1 MAEYTR
7 LTPDTLASL
16 LSSYDLGEVTGMEPL
31 AGGLANSSI
40 KISTGSGIYTL
51 TVCDEKNEQEIDCL
65 TRVSAY
71 LVRNGIPTPKV
82 IPARSGRAF
91 LMHDNRPVYVKV
103 FLPGQVRADLSFS
116 KLFQVGEVLADLHR
130 LSPPPDV
137 PQAFPYGMKAFSQIF
152 EMRLNHP
159 YVDWLRQKTGFL
171 QSALDPAMEKG
182 LIHGDLF
189 WDNLVFDDDILVAVL
204 DFEEACHYYKLF
216 DIGMCAI
223 GCCAR
228 ESRLSMARIASLVQ
242 GYQQRC
248 PLTHTEK
255 KQLKVFIEYAGVAA
269 SFWRFRQYH
278 VRRPDPTRQ
287 DSHLELSC
295 LADQVH
301 AMDAREFFD
310 RVFDPD

>member
-7 LTPDTLASL
+7 LTPDTIASL
-16 LSSYDLGEVTGMEPL
+16 LSCYDLGPL
-31 AGGLANSSI
+31 TDMTPLDGGLANSSI
-40 KISTGSGIYTL
+40 KITTGSGTYTL
-51 TVCDEKNEQEIDCL
+51 TVCDEKNAQEIDCL
-65 TRVSAY
+65 TRVVAY
-71 LVRNGIPTPKV
+71 LVQKGIPTPKV
-82 IPARSGRAF
+82 IPARSGDAF
-91 LMHDNRPVYVKV
+91 IMHGLRPVYIKE
-103 FLPGQVRADLSFS
+103 FLPGHVRADLSFS

-130 LSPPPDV
+130 LEPPPDV
-137 PQAFPYGMKAFSQIF
+137 PQEFPYGMSTFSELF

-159 YVDWLRQKTGFL
+159 YVDWLRQKVGFL

-189 WDNLVFDDDILVAVL
+189 WDNLVFDEDILVAVL
-204 DFEEACHYYKLF
+204 DFEEACHYYKLY

-223 GCCAR
+223 GSCTR
-228 ESRLSMARIASLVQ
+228 EKRLSMARIASLVA
-242 GYQQRC
+242 GYQQRS

-255 KQLKVFIEYAGVAA
+255 KQLKIFIEYAGVAA

-301 AMDAREFFD
+301 DMDDREFFD
-310 RVFDPD
+310 RVFASD

>member
-228 ESRLSMARIASLVQ
+228 EARLSMARIASLVQ

>member
-7 LTPDTLASL
+7 LTPDTIASL
-16 LSSYDLGEVTGMEPL
+16 LSYYDLGTVTDMTPL
-31 AGGLANSSI
+31 TGGLANSSI
-40 KISTGSGIYTL
+40 KITTESGIYTL
-51 TVCDEKNEQEIDCL
+51 TVCDEKNAQEIGCL
-65 TRVSAY
+65 TRVVAY
-71 LVRNGIPTPKV
+71 LVKKGIPTPRV
-82 IPARSGRAF
+82 IPARSGTAF
-91 LMHDNRPVYVKV
+91 IMHENRPVYIKE

-116 KLFQVGEVLADLHR
+116 KLSQVGEVLADLHR
-130 LSPPPDV
+130 LDPPPDV
-137 PQAFPYGMKAFSQIF
+137 PQAFPYGMSTFSQIF
-152 EMRLNHP
+152 ELRLDHP
-159 YVDWLRQKTGFL
+159 YVDWLRQKLGFI

-189 WDNLVFDDDILVAVL
+189 WDNLVFDHDILVAVL
-204 DFEEACHYYKLF
+204 DFEEACHYYRLY

-223 GCCAR
+223 GSCTR
-228 ESRLSMARIASLVQ
+228 EKQLSMSRIASLVK
-242 GYQQRC
+242 GYEQRC

-278 VRRPDPTRQ
+278 VRRPDPARQ

-301 AMDAREFFD
+301 NMDDREFFD
-310 RVFDPD
+310 RVFASD

>member
-7 LTPDTLASL
+7 LTPDTIASL
-16 LSSYDLGEVTGMEPL
+16 LSFYDLGILTDMTPL
-31 AGGLANSSI
+31 DGGLANSSM
-40 KISTGSGIYTL
+40 KITTLSGTYTL
-51 TVCDEKNEQEIDCL
+51 TVCDEKNAREIDCL
-65 TRVSAY
+65 TRVVAY
-71 LVRNGIPTPKV
+71 LVKKGIPTPKV

-91 LMHDNRPVYVKV
+91 IMHDDRPVYIKE
-103 FLPGQVRADLSFS
+103 FLPGHVREDLSFS
-116 KLFQVGEVLADLHR
+116 KLFQVGKILADLHR
-130 LSPPPDV
+130 LDPPPDV
-137 PQAFPYGMKAFSQIF
+137 PQQFPYGMSTFSQIF

-159 YVDWLRQKTGFL
+159 YVDWLRQKIGFL

-189 WDNLVFDDDILVAVL
+189 WDNLVFNDDILVAVL
-204 DFEEACHYYKLF
+204 DFEEACHYYKLY

-223 GCCAR
+223 GCCIR
-228 ESRLSMARIASLVQ
+228 EQRLSMARIASLIT
-242 GYQQRC
+242 GYQQGC

-255 KQLKVFIEYAGVAA
+255 KQLKIFIEYAGVAA

-301 AMDAREFFD
+301 DMDDREFID
-310 RVFDPD
+310 QVFSSN

>member
-1 MAEYTR
+1 M
-7 LTPDTLASL
+7 TPLD
-16 LSSYDLGEVTGMEPL
+16 
-31 AGGLANSSI
+31 GGLANSSI
-40 KISTGSGIYTL
+40 KITTESGIYTL
-51 TVCDEKNEQEIDCL
+51 TVCDEKNAREIDCL
-65 TRVSAY
+65 TRVTAY
-71 LVRNGIPTPKV
+71 LVQNGIPTPKV
-82 IPARSGRAF
+82 IPARSGKAF
-91 LMHDNRPVYVKV
+91 IMHDSRPVYIKE

-116 KLFQVGEVLADLHR
+116 KLFQVGEILAQLHR
-130 LSPPPDV
+130 LEAPPDV
-137 PQAFPYGMKAFSQIF
+137 PQAFPYGMSTFSQLF

-159 YVDWLRQKTGFL
+159 YVDWLRQKLGFL
-171 QSALDPAMEKG
+171 QSALDPSMEKG

-204 DFEEACHYYKLF
+204 DFEEACHYYKLY

-223 GCCAR
+223 GSCTR
-228 ESRLSMARIASLVQ
+228 EKQLSMSRIASLVE

-255 KQLKVFIEYAGVAA
+255 KQLKIFIEYAGVAA

-278 VRRPDPTRQ
+278 VRRPDPARQ

-301 AMDAREFFD
+301 DMDDREFFD
-310 RVFDPD
+310 RVFASD

>member
-16 LSSYDLGEVTGMEPL
+16 LSCYDLGTLTGITPL
-31 AGGLANSSI
+31 DGGLANSSM
-40 KISTGSGIYTL
+40 KITTESGTYTL

-65 TRVSAY
+65 TRVVAH
-71 LVRNGIPTPKV
+71 LVQNGIPTPKV
-82 IPARSGRAF
+82 IPARSGSAF
-91 LMHDNRPVYVKV
+91 LMHDSRPVYIKE

-116 KLFQVGEVLADLHR
+116 MLFQVGEVLADLHR
-130 LSPPPDV
+130 LAPPPDV
-137 PQAFPYGMKAFSQIF
+137 PQAFPYGMGTFSEIF
-152 EMRLNHP
+152 ALRLNHP
-159 YVDWLRQKTGFL
+159 YVDWLRQKIGFL

-189 WDNLVFDDDILVAVL
+189 WDNLVFDDDLLAAVL
-204 DFEEACHYYKLF
+204 DFEEACHYYKLY

-228 ESRLSMARIASLVQ
+228 DNRLSMARIASLVD

-255 KQLKVFIEYAGVAA
+255 KQLKVFIEYAGAAA

-278 VRRPDPTRQ
+278 VRRPDPARQ

-301 AMDAREFFD
+301 DMDDREFLD
-310 RVFDPD
+310 RVFSP